1 MRSARNAPCWCG
13 SGTKLKRCHL
23 DRAALVR
30 PAVQLGVVGPL
41 REVPAGIARPHYVDD
56 GAVWPDPVEQILTG
70 SALDRMRHASRV
82 AAEVL
87 ATTCAAV
94 APGVTTDELDQIA
107 HQAYI
112 DLGAYPSTLGYHD
125 FPKSLCTSVNEVVCH
140 GIPDSR
146 PLQDGDIVNLD
157 VTAFID
163 GMHGDTSATIGVG
176 AISAKVAAL
185 IDTTRDAT
193 LAGIAAI
200 RPGEPMQHIARA
212 ITAVADARGYGVVS
226 EYGGHG
232 IGEIF
237 HADPHVHHTIT
248 SQDHSIAVPGLCVTV
263 EPMLRTGG
271 PRFSTAD
278 DGWTEILDDT
288 MPSAQFEHTV
298 VVTDV
303 GAEILTVLADGT
315 SAVSPAPATGATTGA
330 TTVR

>member
-1 MRSARNAPCWCG
+1 M
-13 SGTKLKRCHL
+13 
-23 DRAALVR
+23 
-30 PAVQLGVVGPL
+30 QLGVVSAL
-41 REVPAGIARPHYVDD
+41 RQVPATIEAPHYVHD

-82 AAEVL
+82 AAQVL
-87 ATTCAAV
+87 VTTCAAV
-94 APGVTTDELDQIA
+94 APGVSTDELDQIA

-157 VTAFID
+157 VTAFVD
-163 GMHGDTSATIGVG
+163 GMHGDTSATVAVG
-176 AISAKVAAL
+176 SISAEAAAL
-185 IDTTRDAT
+185 IDTTREAT

-200 RPGEPMQHIARA
+200 RPGEPMQRIAGA
-212 ITAVADARGYGVVS
+212 ITEVAAARGYGVVS

-237 HADPHVHHTIT
+237 HADPHVHHTVT
-248 SQDHSIAVPGLCVTV
+248 STDRSIAVPGLCVTV

-298 VVTDV
+298 VVTDT
-303 GAEILTVLADGT
+303 GAEILTVLADGS
-315 SAVSPAPATGATTGA
+315 SAVSPASGATA
-330 TTVR
+330 VR

>member
-1 MRSARNAPCWCG
+1 
-13 SGTKLKRCHL
+13 
-23 DRAALVR
+23 
-30 PAVQLGVVGPL
+30 VQLGVVSAL
-41 REVPAGIARPHYVDD
+41 RQVPATIEAPHYVHD

-82 AAEVL
+82 AAQVL
-87 ATTCAAV
+87 VTTCAAV
-94 APGVTTDELDQIA
+94 APGVSTDELDQIA

-157 VTAFID
+157 VTAFVD
-163 GMHGDTSATIGVG
+163 GMHGDTSATVAVG
-176 AISAKVAAL
+176 SISAEAAAL
-185 IDTTRDAT
+185 IDTTREAT

-200 RPGEPMQHIARA
+200 RPGEPMQRIAGA
-212 ITAVADARGYGVVS
+212 ITEVAAARGYGVVS

-237 HADPHVHHTIT
+237 HADPHVHHTVT
-248 SQDHSIAVPGLCVTV
+248 STDRSIAVPGLCVTV

-298 VVTDV
+298 VVTDT
-303 GAEILTVLADGT
+303 GAEILTVLADGS
-315 SAVSPAPATGATTGA
+315 SAVSPASGATA
-330 TTVR
+330 VR

>member
-13 SGTKLKRCHL
+13 SGIKLKRCHL
-23 DRAALVR
+23 NPAALLR
-30 PAVQLGVVGPL
+30 APVQLGVVSAL
-41 REVPAGIARPHYVDD
+41 RQVPATIEAPHYVHD

-82 AAEVL
+82 AAQVL
-87 ATTCAAV
+87 VTTCAAV
-94 APGVTTDELDQIA
+94 APGVSTDELDQIA

-157 VTAFID
+157 VTAFVD
-163 GMHGDTSATIGVG
+163 GMHGDTSATVAVG
-176 AISAKVAAL
+176 SISAEAAAL
-185 IDTTRDAT
+185 IDTTREAT

-200 RPGEPMQHIARA
+200 RPGEPMQRIAGA
-212 ITAVADARGYGVVS
+212 ITEVAAARGYGVVS

-237 HADPHVHHTIT
+237 HADPHVHHTVT
-248 SQDHSIAVPGLCVTV
+248 STDRSIAVPGLCVTV

-298 VVTDV
+298 VVTDT
-303 GAEILTVLADGT
+303 GAEILTVLADGS
-315 SAVSPAPATGATTGA
+315 SAVSPASGATA
-330 TTVR
+330 VR

>member
-1 MRSARNAPCWCG
+1 M
-13 SGTKLKRCHL
+13 
-23 DRAALVR
+23 
-30 PAVQLGVVGPL
+30 QLGVVSAL
-41 REVPAGIARPHYVDD
+41 RQVPATIEAPHYVHD

-82 AAEVL
+82 AAQVL
-87 ATTCAAV
+87 VTTCAAV
-94 APGVTTDELDQIA
+94 APGVSTDELDQIA

-157 VTAFID
+157 VTAFVD
-163 GMHGDTSATIGVG
+163 GMHGDTSATVAVG
-176 AISAKVAAL
+176 SISAEAAAL
-185 IDTTRDAT
+185 IDTTREAT

-200 RPGEPMQHIARA
+200 RPGEPMQRIAGA
-212 ITAVADARGYGVVS
+212 ITEVAAARGYCVVS

-237 HADPHVHHTIT
+237 HADPHVHHTVT
-248 SQDHSIAVPGLCVTV
+248 STDRSIAVPGLCVTV

-298 VVTDV
+298 VVTDT
-303 GAEILTVLADGT
+303 GAEILTVLADGS
-315 SAVSPAPATGATTGA
+315 SAVSPASGATA
-330 TTVR
+330 VR